1 MQLVNGEQIFANQI
15 ISNADPG
22 ITYSKLIGSDHLS
35 KVLQKKLD
43 RTKYSCTSLMLFL
56 TVDLD
61 LREIGLDSGNIWL
74 MEDGDLD
81 TLFEKMQLP
90 DIASGK
96 TFEGMFIS
104 CTTLKDPASFDGR
117 HHTLEVITY
126 INYEVFQKFENEN
139 SQRSQAYIDF
149 KEKLT
154 QKMLNTL
161 EKVIP
166 NVRDHI
172 VNQELGTPITNEY
185 YINSTRGGVYGTEKS
200 LRQIGPFA
208 FKPKSEIKNLYL
220 CGASISSHGI
230 AGASYSGVQTA
241 GIILNKRQ
249 DDLIQAD
256 PLQNVQLFDAEDPT
270 DYPEGIKNKIKVRQA
285 RLASKRNITN

>member
-1 MQLVNGEQIFANQI
+1 MDV
-15 ISNADPG
+15 
-22 ITYSKLIGSDHLS
+22 
-35 KVLQKKLD
+35 
-43 RTKYSCTSLMLFL
+43 
-56 TVDLD
+56 
-61 LREIGLDSGNIWL
+61 RESGLDSGNIWL
-74 MEDGDLD
+74 MDEGDMD
-81 TLFEKMQLP
+81 SLFEKMQRS
-90 DIASGK
+90 DITSGK

-126 INYEVFQKFENEN
+126 IDYSAFEKFENEN

-149 KEKLT
+149 KENLT

-166 NVRDHI
+166 NVRNHI

-185 YINSTRGGVYGTEKS
+185 YINATRGSVYGTEKS
-200 LRQIGPFA
+200 LGQIGPFA
-208 FKPKSEIKNLYL
+208 FKPKSEIKNLFL

-256 PLQNVQLFDAEDPT
+256 PLQNVNLFDAEDPT
-270 DYPEGIKNKIKVRQA
+270 EYPDWLKNKIKVRQD
-285 RLASKRNITN
+285 RLASKPSVTK